1 VRILIETLLLVVTQV
16 ALLLMAAPLVNGVIK
31 KAKALLQ
38 NRRGPSIWQP
48 YRDIWKFM
56 TKERVVSEHHSWIF
70 RAAPYVVFITILL
83 AALLAP
89 TFIARSPLGFAG
101 DLILLVGF
109 MALGRFFLALAG
121 LDTGSAFGG
130 MGSSREMAIAVLVE
144 PGLLLGLFAVALPT
158 GSTELGRVVTWIT
171 TEPDRVFAIS
181 QVLALGALLIVA
193 IAETGRIPVDNPDTH
208 LELTM
213 IHEGMVLEYS
223 GKDLGVLVWS
233 EQIKQ
238 VLIFGLLAN
247 LFLPWGIALEATPT
261 AILIGIGAYIIKVL
275 GLGLLFAII
284 ETSFAKMRIFAV
296 PELLSVAS
304 GLSVLALA
312 AHYIH

>member
-1 VRILIETLLLVVTQV
+1 ML
-16 ALLLMAAPLVNGVIK
+16 APLVNGVIK

-48 YRDIWKFM
+48 YADIWKFM
-56 TKERVVSEHHSWIF
+56 HRERVVSEHHSWIF
-70 RAAPYVVFITILL
+70 LAAPYVVFVTTLL

-89 TFIARSPLGFAG
+89 TFIARSPLGFGGDSDPAG
-101 DLILLVGF
+101 RVHGSGALLPGAGGAGYRQCVRGHGQQPRDDDRGPGRAWLIARPVRGGP
-109 MALGRFFLALAG
+109 AYRQHRAG
-121 LDTGSAFGG
+121 Q
-130 MGSSREMAIAVLVE
+130 
-144 PGLLLGLFAVALPT
+144 
-158 GSTELGRVVTWIT
+158 VVTWIT
-171 TEPDRVFAIS
+171 TSPERVFAIS

-193 IAETGRIPVDNPDTH
+193 VAETGRIPVDNPDTH

-223 GKDLGVLVWS
+223 GKDLGLLVWS

-238 VLIFGLLAN
+238 LLILGLLAN
-247 LFLPWGIALEATPT
+247 LFLPWGIALGADPS
-261 AILIGIGAYIIKVL
+261 AILIGIAAYLVKVL
-275 GLGLLFAII
+275 ALGLLFAMV

-296 PELLSVAS
+296 PELLSVAA

-312 AHYIH
+312 AHYIR